1 MLTIEY
7 TSIFKRDYKKLIKK
21 NYNMRKLEKVVNLL
35 LTNNQDELKIKY
47 KDHALKG
54 NWQGYRELHLEK
66 NWLLIYKIDMNKFIL
81 TMIRT
86 GTHDEIL

>member
-7 TSIFKRDYKKLIKK
+7 TSRFKRDYKKLTKK

-35 LTNNQDELKIKY
+35 LTSNQDELKIKY

-54 NWQGYRELHLEK
+54 NWQGYRELHLER
-66 NWLLIYKIDMNKFIL
+66 N
-81 TMIRT
+81 
-86 GTHDEIL
+86 

>member
-7 TSIFKRDYKKLIKK
+7 TSIFKRDYKKLTKK

-35 LTNNQDELKIKY
+35 LTSNQDELKIKY

>member
-7 TSIFKRDYKKLIKK
+7 TSIFKRDYKKLTKK

-35 LTNNQDELKIKY
+35 LTSNQDELKIKY

-54 NWQGYRELHLEK
+54 NWQGYRELHLER
-66 NWLLIYKIDMNKFIL
+66 N
-81 TMIRT
+81 
-86 GTHDEIL
+86 